1 MGNLVNRY
9 RSVLKKCHLIN
20 TFGSLA
26 VAAIL
31 VMGVTDGEAFSNA
44 VGYNVT
50 STSTP
55 GTTVSVTD
63 QSENAVA
70 SAIKADAAATY
81 TVPDTVT
88 RAEATAIGKQSA
100 RALGVFVQGSAG
112 NRLTLDSLDISSKAI
127 TENGKSISYGIFSDK
142 SSSVSINEGTITAS
156 SQSKKGLGECIG
168 AVSNNNSSAALG
180 VNSIRSESESHQ
192 HTAEP
197 KTVGAQAS
205 GRSTLSMTSDKI
217 TIRVSAT
224 HNGNVFSRKV
234 NGIYGEGNST
244 LTMNDA
250 DISVHERNS
259 TPDKSGA
266 AGIHLFT
273 ASTLTMK
280 NGTIRV
286 TTIDPEGTFA
296 GSAVGIVTSATSGRH
311 GITAGTLDIRAQG
324 GWSSGIQLE
333 NTDMRM
339 AGGTILSEAVDR
351 PAYGIRATET
361 NFTATGDVSL
371 EVLSAKANSTVGGIL
386 AVGKSSITMRGG
398 SVTASSNGDGG
409 AIGLYAKDGGSI
421 TKTGGD
427 ITVVS
432 TAIASGMDAF
442 PTSKI
447 TYGDAKATTRISVE
461 GRDAYG
467 VRARGQAG
475 SDQAA
480 SIELTNG
487 VIAAR
492 SHGDT
497 AIAAYSASGDIGL
510 KGTTAI
516 TATAAAPGKKVYS
529 LYVEGDRPNSITV
542 DKASTIE
549 GDIEAAT
556 GSATVRAAIQDGG
569 NLRGWTRSLGDLDL
583 SFGKNAVWEMVS
595 SNQLTKE
602 ADGRYAGNL
611 TKLALNG
618 SRVYVGS
625 NQGQW
630 NAGTG
635 FAPSPL
641 VLTQTDAPAELKISH
656 LSGAGDFYLR
666 TDMEADIS
674 DSVLVTESLSGA
686 YNLHV
691 KASGAEPVQVQ
702 TKSYLARAEQGVGA
716 AASAFSLKG
725 GKNVNG
731 REMIDIGLHSYALET
746 SERNDGRE
754 WYLARTE
761 GFSPTGEMALGL
773 SGMSSAYAMHMS
785 HLSDLRERLGEI
797 RYGNGTD
804 GLWVRGF
811 TEENR
816 LSGLGGTD
824 LSQNVYGTSFG
835 YDRLLEQDEN
845 NKWLLGLRGQI
856 SRAHQRVDG
865 LHGASGDNR
874 SYGIAAYATWQHAEG
889 WYADTVL
896 SWDWYDQNLKTRML
910 DGTPVHGSYHSYA
923 GGISQEVGRMFRFD
937 NGLFIE
943 PQLQLSWYWIKGMDF
958 TTSNGMDV
966 DQDDAHALTGRAGL
980 VVGKKWDLDNS
991 RYFQPYLKGGVRHE
1005 FMGDQKVTVNGIKF
1019 TNDLRGTR
1027 GYYGAGFDLQFASNA
1042 RIYAEF
1048 EREDGQKAS
1057 TPWSVS
1063 AGLRV
1068 EF

>member
-1 MGNLVNRY
+1 MTKRAMGNLVNRY

-55 GTTVSVTD
+55 GTTVSATD
-63 QSENAVA
+63 TSENAVA
-70 SAIKADAAATY
+70 SGIKAETSATY
-81 TVPDTVT
+81 SVPSTIT

-100 RALGVFVQGSAG
+100 LSFGVFAQSSSG
-112 NRLTLDSLDISSKAI
+112 NRLTVNLAPLDISSTAV
-127 TENGKSISYGIFSDK
+127 TENGTSQSVGIYSDVN
-142 SSSVSINEGTITAS
+142 SSVSVHGGTIVS
-156 SQSKKGLGECIG
+156 SAHSKNGIGEAFG
-168 AVSNNNSSAALG
+168 AMSQNNSSVTLG
-180 VNSIRSESESHQ
+180 ADTIVASSESSKHLSD
-192 HTAEP
+192 P
-197 KTVGAQAS
+197 RSVGIYFS
-205 GRSTLSMTSDKI
+205 DNSTFNVTSNR
-217 TIRVSAT
+217 IRVDVSAT
-224 HNGNVFSRKV
+224 HNGDVFSRTV
-234 NGIYGEGNST
+234 NGIYGDKNST

-250 DISVHERNS
+250 DISVREINS

-266 AGIHLFT
+266 AGIHLLT
-273 ASTLTMK
+273 ASTLAMK
-280 NGTIRV
+280 DASIRV
-286 TTIDPEGTFA
+286 AAVDHEGTFA
-296 GSAVGIVTSATSGRH
+296 GSAVGIVTSPTSGRH
-311 GITAGTLDIRAQG
+311 DITAGTLDIRAQG
-324 GWSSGIQLE
+324 GWASGIQLE

-339 AGGTILSEAVDR
+339 AGGTVMSSGLGRS
-351 PAYGIRATET
+351 AYGIRTTHA
-361 NFTATGDVSL
+361 NFTATGDIDVTTHADRS
-371 EVLSAKANSTVGGIL
+371 NSVVGGIL

-409 AIGLYAKDGGSI
+409 AIGLYAKKGGSI

-432 TAIASGMDAF
+432 AAIASGMDAF

-461 GRDAYG
+461 GRNAYG

-487 VIAAR
+487 VIEAR

-569 NLRGWTRSLGDLDL
+569 NLRGWARSLGDLDL

-641 VLTQTDAPAELKISH
+641 VLSQTDAPAELKVSH

-845 NKWLLGLRGQI
+845 NK
-856 SRAHQRVDG
+856 
-865 LHGASGDNR
+865 
-874 SYGIAAYATWQHAEG
+874 
-889 WYADTVL
+889 
-896 SWDWYDQNLKTRML
+896 
-910 DGTPVHGSYHSYA
+910 
-923 GGISQEVGRMFRFD
+923 
-937 NGLFIE
+937 
-943 PQLQLSWYWIKGMDF
+943 
-958 TTSNGMDV
+958 
-966 DQDDAHALTGRAGL
+966 
-980 VVGKKWDLDNS
+980 
-991 RYFQPYLKGGVRHE
+991 
-1005 FMGDQKVTVNGIKF
+1005 
-1019 TNDLRGTR
+1019 
-1027 GYYGAGFDLQFASNA
+1027 
-1042 RIYAEF
+1042 
-1048 EREDGQKAS
+1048 
-1057 TPWSVS
+1057 
-1063 AGLRV
+1063 
-1068 EF
+1068 

>member
-1 MGNLVNRY
+1 M
-9 RSVLKKCHLIN
+9 
-20 TFGSLA
+20 
-26 VAAIL
+26 
-31 VMGVTDGEAFSNA
+31 
-44 VGYNVT
+44 
-50 STSTP
+50 
-55 GTTVSVTD
+55 
-63 QSENAVA
+63 
-70 SAIKADAAATY
+70 
-81 TVPDTVT
+81 
-88 RAEATAIGKQSA
+88 
-100 RALGVFVQGSAG
+100 
-112 NRLTLDSLDISSKAI
+112 
-127 TENGKSISYGIFSDK
+127 
-142 SSSVSINEGTITAS
+142 
-156 SQSKKGLGECIG
+156 
-168 AVSNNNSSAALG
+168 
-180 VNSIRSESESHQ
+180 
-192 HTAEP
+192 
-197 KTVGAQAS
+197 
-205 GRSTLSMTSDKI
+205 
-217 TIRVSAT
+217 
-224 HNGNVFSRKV
+224 
-234 NGIYGEGNST
+234 
-244 LTMNDA
+244 
-250 DISVHERNS
+250 
-259 TPDKSGA
+259 
-266 AGIHLFT
+266 
-273 ASTLTMK
+273 
-280 NGTIRV
+280 
-286 TTIDPEGTFA
+286 
-296 GSAVGIVTSATSGRH
+296 
-311 GITAGTLDIRAQG
+311 
-324 GWSSGIQLE
+324 
-333 NTDMRM
+333 
-339 AGGTILSEAVDR
+339 
-351 PAYGIRATET
+351 
-361 NFTATGDVSL
+361 
-371 EVLSAKANSTVGGIL
+371 
-386 AVGKSSITMRGG
+386 
-398 SVTASSNGDGG
+398 
-409 AIGLYAKDGGSI
+409 
-421 TKTGGD
+421 
-427 ITVVS
+427 
-432 TAIASGMDAF
+432 
-442 PTSKI
+442 
-447 TYGDAKATTRISVE
+447 
-461 GRDAYG
+461 
-467 VRARGQAG
+467 
-475 SDQAA
+475 
-480 SIELTNG
+480 
-487 VIAAR
+487 
-492 SHGDT
+492 
-497 AIAAYSASGDIGL
+497 
-510 KGTTAI
+510 
-516 TATAAAPGKKVYS
+516 
-529 LYVEGDRPNSITV
+529 
-542 DKASTIE
+542 
-549 GDIEAAT
+549 EAAT
-556 GSATVRAAIQDGG
+556 GSATVCAAIQDGG
-569 NLRGWTRSLGDLDL
+569 NLRGWARSLGDLDL

-641 VLTQTDAPAELKISH
+641 VLSQTDAPAELKISH

-686 YNLHV
+686 YNLYV

>member
-63 QSENAVA
+63 TSENAVA
-70 SAIKADAAATY
+70 SGIKAETSATY
-81 TVPDTVT
+81 SVPSTIT

-100 RALGVFVQGSAG
+100 LSLGVFAQSSSG
-112 NRLTLDSLDISSKAI
+112 NRLTVNLAPLDISSTAV
-127 TENGKSISYGIFSDK
+127 TENGTSRSVGIYSDVN
-142 SSSVSINEGTITAS
+142 SSVSAHGGTIVS
-156 SQSKKGLGECIG
+156 SAHSKNGIGEAFG
-168 AVSNNNSSAALG
+168 AMSQNNSSVTLG
-180 VNSIRSESESHQ
+180 ADTIVASSESSKHLSD
-192 HTAEP
+192 P
-197 KTVGAQAS
+197 RSVGIYFS
-205 GRSTLSMTSDKI
+205 DNSTFNVTSNR
-217 TIRVSAT
+217 IRVDVSAT
-224 HNGNVFSRKV
+224 HNGDVFSRKV
-234 NGIYGEGNST
+234 NGIYGDKNST

-250 DISVHERNS
+250 DISVREINS

-266 AGIHLFT
+266 AGIHLLT
-273 ASTLTMK
+273 ASTLAMK
-280 NGTIRV
+280 DASIRV
-286 TTIDPEGTFA
+286 AAVDHEGTFA
-296 GSAVGIVTSATSGRH
+296 GSAVGIVTSPTSGRH
-311 GITAGTLDIRAQG
+311 DITAGTLDIRAQG
-324 GWSSGIQLE
+324 GWASGIQLE

-339 AGGTILSEAVDR
+339 AGGTVMSSGLGRS
-351 PAYGIRATET
+351 AYGIRTTHA
-361 NFTATGDVSL
+361 NFTATGDIDVTTHADRS
-371 EVLSAKANSTVGGIL
+371 NSTVGGIL

-461 GRDAYG
+461 GRNAYG

-487 VIAAR
+487 VIEAR

-641 VLTQTDAPAELKISH
+641 VLSQTDAPAELKISH

-691 KASGAEPVQVQ
+691 KASGAEPVQVGTDQ
-702 TKSYLARAEQGVGA
+702 KLPG
-716 AASAFSLKG
+716 KG
-725 GKNVNG
+725 GARGWSG
-731 REMIDIGLHSYALET
+731 RKRLFP
-746 SERNDGRE
+746 ERRKK
-754 WYLARTE
+754 R
-761 GFSPTGEMALGL
+761 
-773 SGMSSAYAMHMS
+773 
-785 HLSDLRERLGEI
+785 
-797 RYGNGTD
+797 
-804 GLWVRGF
+804 
-811 TEENR
+811 
-816 LSGLGGTD
+816 
-824 LSQNVYGTSFG
+824 Q
-835 YDRLLEQDEN
+835 
-845 NKWLLGLRGQI
+845 
-856 SRAHQRVDG
+856 
-865 LHGASGDNR
+865 
-874 SYGIAAYATWQHAEG
+874 
-889 WYADTVL
+889 
-896 SWDWYDQNLKTRML
+896 
-910 DGTPVHGSYHSYA
+910 
-923 GGISQEVGRMFRFD
+923 
-937 NGLFIE
+937 
-943 PQLQLSWYWIKGMDF
+943 
-958 TTSNGMDV
+958 
-966 DQDDAHALTGRAGL
+966 RAG
-980 VVGKKWDLDNS
+980 DD
-991 RYFQPYLKGGVRHE
+991 RH
-1005 FMGDQKVTVNGIKF
+1005 
-1019 TNDLRGTR
+1019 R
-1027 GYYGAGFDLQFASNA
+1027 S
-1042 RIYAEF
+1042 
-1048 EREDGQKAS
+1048 
-1057 TPWSVS
+1057 P
-1063 AGLRV
+1063 
-1068 EF
+1068 

>member
-1 MGNLVNRY
+1 M
-9 RSVLKKCHLIN
+9 
-20 TFGSLA
+20 
-26 VAAIL
+26 
-31 VMGVTDGEAFSNA
+31 
-44 VGYNVT
+44 
-50 STSTP
+50 
-55 GTTVSVTD
+55 
-63 QSENAVA
+63 
-70 SAIKADAAATY
+70 
-81 TVPDTVT
+81 
-88 RAEATAIGKQSA
+88 
-100 RALGVFVQGSAG
+100 
-112 NRLTLDSLDISSKAI
+112 
-127 TENGKSISYGIFSDK
+127 
-142 SSSVSINEGTITAS
+142 
-156 SQSKKGLGECIG
+156 
-168 AVSNNNSSAALG
+168 
-180 VNSIRSESESHQ
+180 
-192 HTAEP
+192 
-197 KTVGAQAS
+197 
-205 GRSTLSMTSDKI
+205 
-217 TIRVSAT
+217 
-224 HNGNVFSRKV
+224 
-234 NGIYGEGNST
+234 
-244 LTMNDA
+244 
-250 DISVHERNS
+250 
-259 TPDKSGA
+259 
-266 AGIHLFT
+266 
-273 ASTLTMK
+273 
-280 NGTIRV
+280 
-286 TTIDPEGTFA
+286 
-296 GSAVGIVTSATSGRH
+296 
-311 GITAGTLDIRAQG
+311 
-324 GWSSGIQLE
+324 
-333 NTDMRM
+333 
-339 AGGTILSEAVDR
+339 
-351 PAYGIRATET
+351 
-361 NFTATGDVSL
+361 
-371 EVLSAKANSTVGGIL
+371 
-386 AVGKSSITMRGG
+386 
-398 SVTASSNGDGG
+398 
-409 AIGLYAKDGGSI
+409 
-421 TKTGGD
+421 
-427 ITVVS
+427 
-432 TAIASGMDAF
+432 
-442 PTSKI
+442 
-447 TYGDAKATTRISVE
+447 E
-461 GRDAYG
+461 GRNAYG

-487 VIAAR
+487 VIEAR

-569 NLRGWTRSLGDLDL
+569 NLRGWARSLGDLDL

-602 ADGRYAGNL
+602 DDGRYAGDL

-641 VLTQTDAPAELKISH
+641 VLSQTDAPAELKISH

-702 TKSYLARAEQGVGA
+702 TRSYLARAEQGVGA

-980 VVGKKWDLDNS
+980 VVGKKWDLDDS

-1057 TPWSVS
+1057 TP
-1063 AGLRV
+1063 
-1068 EF
+1068 

>member
-63 QSENAVA
+63 TSENAVA
-70 SAIKADAAATY
+70 SGIKAETSATY
-81 TVPDTVT
+81 SVPSTIT

-100 RALGVFVQGSAG
+100 LSLGIFAQSSSG
-112 NRLTLDSLDISSKAI
+112 NRLTVNLAPLDISSTAV
-127 TENGKSISYGIFSDK
+127 TENGTSRSVGIYSDVN
-142 SSSVSINEGTITAS
+142 SSVSAHGGTIVS
-156 SQSKKGLGECIG
+156 SAHSKNGIGEAFG
-168 AVSNNNSSAALG
+168 AMSQNNSSVTLG
-180 VNSIRSESESHQ
+180 ADTIVASSESSKHLSD
-192 HTAEP
+192 P
-197 KTVGAQAS
+197 RSVGIYFS
-205 GRSTLSMTSDKI
+205 DNSTFNVTSNR
-217 TIRVSAT
+217 IRVDVSAT
-224 HNGNVFSRKV
+224 HNGDVFSRKV
-234 NGIYGEGNST
+234 NGIYGDKNST

-250 DISVHERNS
+250 DISVREINS

-266 AGIHLFT
+266 AGIHLLT
-273 ASTLTMK
+273 ASTLAMK
-280 NGTIRV
+280 DASIRV
-286 TTIDPEGTFA
+286 AAVDHGGTFA
-296 GSAVGIVTSATSGRH
+296 GSAVGIVTSPTSGRH
-311 GITAGTLDIRAQG
+311 DITAGTLDIRAQG
-324 GWSSGIQLE
+324 GWASGIQLE

-339 AGGTILSEAVDR
+339 AGGTVMSSGLGRS
-351 PAYGIRATET
+351 AYGIRTTHA
-361 NFTATGDVSL
+361 NFTATGDIDVTTHADRS
-371 EVLSAKANSTVGGIL
+371 NSTVGGIL

-461 GRDAYG
+461 GRNAYG

-487 VIAAR
+487 VIEAR

-569 NLRGWTRSLGDLDL
+569 NLRGWARSLGDLDL

-635 FAPSPL
+635 FAPSPF
-641 VLTQTDAPAELKISH
+641 VLSQTDAPAELKISH

-725 GKNVNG
+725 GN
-731 REMIDIGLHSYALET
+731 IGGH
-746 SERNDGRE
+746 
-754 WYLARTE
+754 
-761 GFSPTGEMALGL
+761 
-773 SGMSSAYAMHMS
+773 
-785 HLSDLRERLGEI
+785 
-797 RYGNGTD
+797 
-804 GLWVRGF
+804 
-811 TEENR
+811 
-816 LSGLGGTD
+816 
-824 LSQNVYGTSFG
+824 
-835 YDRLLEQDEN
+835 
-845 NKWLLGLRGQI
+845 
-856 SRAHQRVDG
+856 
-865 LHGASGDNR
+865 DNR
-874 SYGIAAYATWQHAEG
+874 E
-889 WYADTVL
+889 
-896 SWDWYDQNLKTRML
+896 
-910 DGTPVHGSYHSYA
+910 
-923 GGISQEVGRMFRFD
+923 
-937 NGLFIE
+937 
-943 PQLQLSWYWIKGMDF
+943 
-958 TTSNGMDV
+958 
-966 DQDDAHALTGRAGL
+966 
-980 VVGKKWDLDNS
+980 
-991 RYFQPYLKGGVRHE
+991 
-1005 FMGDQKVTVNGIKF
+1005 
-1019 TNDLRGTR
+1019 
-1027 GYYGAGFDLQFASNA
+1027 
-1042 RIYAEF
+1042 
-1048 EREDGQKAS
+1048 
-1057 TPWSVS
+1057 
-1063 AGLRV
+1063 
-1068 EF
+1068 

>member
-1 MGNLVNRY
+1 MSQNNSSVTLGADTIVASSESSKHLSDP
-9 RSVLKKCHLIN
+9 RSVGIYFSDN
-20 TFGSLA
+20 STF
-26 VAAIL
+26 
-31 VMGVTDGEAFSNA
+31 
-44 VGYNVT
+44 NVT
-50 STSTP
+50 S
-55 GTTVSVTD
+55 
-63 QSENAVA
+63 
-70 SAIKADAAATY
+70 
-81 TVPDTVT
+81 
-88 RAEATAIGKQSA
+88 
-100 RALGVFVQGSAG
+100 
-112 NRLTLDSLDISSKAI
+112 NR
-127 TENGKSISYGIFSDK
+127 
-142 SSSVSINEGTITAS
+142 
-156 SQSKKGLGECIG
+156 
-168 AVSNNNSSAALG
+168 
-180 VNSIRSESESHQ
+180 IR
-192 HTAEP
+192 
-197 KTVGAQAS
+197 V
-205 GRSTLSMTSDKI
+205 D
-217 TIRVSAT
+217 VSAT
-224 HNGNVFSRKV
+224 HNGDVFSRKV
-234 NGIYGEGNST
+234 NGIYGDKNST

-250 DISVHERNS
+250 DISVREINS

-273 ASTLTMK
+273 ASTLAMK
-280 NGTIRV
+280 DASIRV
-286 TTIDPEGTFA
+286 AAVDHEGTFA
-296 GSAVGIVTSATSGRH
+296 GSAIGIVTSPTSGRH
-311 GITAGTLDIRAQG
+311 DITAGTLDIRAQG
-324 GWSSGIQLE
+324 GWASGIQLE

-339 AGGTILSEAVDR
+339 AGGTVMSSGLGRS
-351 PAYGIRATET
+351 AYGIRTTHA
-361 NFTATGDVSL
+361 NFTATGDIDVTTHADRS
-371 EVLSAKANSTVGGIL
+371 NSTVGGIL

-461 GRDAYG
+461 GRNAYG

-487 VIAAR
+487 VIEAR

-569 NLRGWTRSLGDLDL
+569 NLRGWARSLGDLDL

-641 VLTQTDAPAELKISH
+641 VLSQTDAPAELKISH

-731 REMIDIGLHSYALET
+731 
-746 SERNDGRE
+746 GR
-754 WYLARTE
+754 
-761 GFSPTGEMALGL
+761 
-773 SGMSSAYAMHMS
+773 
-785 HLSDLRERLGEI
+785 
-797 RYGNGTD
+797 
-804 GLWVRGF
+804 
-811 TEENR
+811 
-816 LSGLGGTD
+816 
-824 LSQNVYGTSFG
+824 
-835 YDRLLEQDEN
+835 
-845 NKWLLGLRGQI
+845 
-856 SRAHQRVDG
+856 
-865 LHGASGDNR
+865 
-874 SYGIAAYATWQHAEG
+874 
-889 WYADTVL
+889 
-896 SWDWYDQNLKTRML
+896 
-910 DGTPVHGSYHSYA
+910 
-923 GGISQEVGRMFRFD
+923 
-937 NGLFIE
+937 
-943 PQLQLSWYWIKGMDF
+943 
-958 TTSNGMDV
+958 
-966 DQDDAHALTGRAGL
+966 
-980 VVGKKWDLDNS
+980 
-991 RYFQPYLKGGVRHE
+991 
-1005 FMGDQKVTVNGIKF
+1005 
-1019 TNDLRGTR
+1019 
-1027 GYYGAGFDLQFASNA
+1027 
-1042 RIYAEF
+1042 
-1048 EREDGQKAS
+1048 
-1057 TPWSVS
+1057 
-1063 AGLRV
+1063 
-1068 EF
+1068 

>member
-1 MGNLVNRY
+1 MSQNNS
-9 RSVLKKCHLIN
+9 SVTLGADSIVLSAESSKKLSDPRTVGIYFSDN
-20 TFGSLA
+20 STF
-26 VAAIL
+26 
-31 VMGVTDGEAFSNA
+31 
-44 VGYNVT
+44 NVT
-50 STSTP
+50 S
-55 GTTVSVTD
+55 
-63 QSENAVA
+63 
-70 SAIKADAAATY
+70 
-81 TVPDTVT
+81 
-88 RAEATAIGKQSA
+88 
-100 RALGVFVQGSAG
+100 
-112 NRLTLDSLDISSKAI
+112 NR
-127 TENGKSISYGIFSDK
+127 
-142 SSSVSINEGTITAS
+142 
-156 SQSKKGLGECIG
+156 
-168 AVSNNNSSAALG
+168 
-180 VNSIRSESESHQ
+180 IR
-192 HTAEP
+192 
-197 KTVGAQAS
+197 V
-205 GRSTLSMTSDKI
+205 D
-217 TIRVSAT
+217 VSAT
-224 HNGNVFSRKV
+224 HNGDVFSRKV
-234 NGIYGEGNST
+234 NGIYGDKNST

-250 DISVHERNS
+250 DISVREINS

-273 ASTLTMK
+273 ASTLAMK
-280 NGTIRV
+280 DASIRV
-286 TTIDPEGTFA
+286 AAIDHEGTFA
-296 GSAVGIVTSATSGRH
+296 DSAIGIVTSPTSGRH
-311 GITAGTLDIRAQG
+311 DITAGTLDIRAQG
-324 GWSSGIQLE
+324 GWASGIQLE

-339 AGGTILSEAVDR
+339 AGGTVMSSGLGRS
-351 PAYGIRATET
+351 AYGIRTTHA
-361 NFTATGDVSL
+361 NFTATGDIGVTTH
-371 EVLSAKANSTVGGIL
+371 ADRFNSTVGGIL

-467 VRARGQAG
+467 VHARGQAG

-487 VIAAR
+487 VIEAR

-569 NLRGWTRSLGDLDL
+569 NLRGWARSLGDLDL

-641 VLTQTDAPAELKISH
+641 VLSQTDAPAELKISH

-702 TKSYLARAEQGVGA
+702 TRGIFSYR
-716 AASAFSLKG
+716 
-725 GKNVNG
+725 
-731 REMIDIGLHSYALET
+731 
-746 SERNDGRE
+746 
-754 WYLARTE
+754 
-761 GFSPTGEMALGL
+761 
-773 SGMSSAYAMHMS
+773 
-785 HLSDLRERLGEI
+785 
-797 RYGNGTD
+797 
-804 GLWVRGF
+804 
-811 TEENR
+811 
-816 LSGLGGTD
+816 
-824 LSQNVYGTSFG
+824 
-835 YDRLLEQDEN
+835 
-845 NKWLLGLRGQI
+845 
-856 SRAHQRVDG
+856 
-865 LHGASGDNR
+865 
-874 SYGIAAYATWQHAEG
+874 
-889 WYADTVL
+889 
-896 SWDWYDQNLKTRML
+896 
-910 DGTPVHGSYHSYA
+910 
-923 GGISQEVGRMFRFD
+923 
-937 NGLFIE
+937 
-943 PQLQLSWYWIKGMDF
+943 
-958 TTSNGMDV
+958 
-966 DQDDAHALTGRAGL
+966 
-980 VVGKKWDLDNS
+980 
-991 RYFQPYLKGGVRHE
+991 
-1005 FMGDQKVTVNGIKF
+1005 
-1019 TNDLRGTR
+1019 
-1027 GYYGAGFDLQFASNA
+1027 
-1042 RIYAEF
+1042 
-1048 EREDGQKAS
+1048 
-1057 TPWSVS
+1057 
-1063 AGLRV
+1063 
-1068 EF
+1068 

>member
-50 STSTP
+50 STTTP

-63 QSENAVA
+63 TSENAVA
-70 SAIKADAAATY
+70 SGIKAETSATY
-81 TVPDTVT
+81 SVPSTIT

-100 RALGVFVQGSAG
+100 LSLGVFAQSSSG
-112 NRLTLDSLDISSKAI
+112 NRLTVNLAPLDISSTAV
-127 TENGKSISYGIFSDK
+127 TENGTSRSVGIYSDVN
-142 SSSVSINEGTITAS
+142 SSVSAHGGTIVS
-156 SQSKKGLGECIG
+156 SAHSKNGIGEAFG
-168 AVSNNNSSAALG
+168 AMSQNNSSVTLG
-180 VNSIRSESESHQ
+180 ADTIVASSESSKHLSD
-192 HTAEP
+192 P
-197 KTVGAQAS
+197 RSVGIYFS
-205 GRSTLSMTSDKI
+205 DNSTFNVTSNR
-217 TIRVSAT
+217 IRVDVSAT
-224 HNGNVFSRKV
+224 HNGDVFSRKV
-234 NGIYGEGNST
+234 NGIYGDKNST

-250 DISVHERNS
+250 DISVREINS

-273 ASTLTMK
+273 ASTLAMK
-280 NGTIRV
+280 DASIRV
-286 TTIDPEGTFA
+286 AAVDHEGTFA
-296 GSAVGIVTSATSGRH
+296 GSAIGIVTSPTSGRH
-311 GITAGTLDIRAQG
+311 DITAGTLDIRAQG
-324 GWSSGIQLE
+324 GWASGIQLE

-339 AGGTILSEAVDR
+339 AGGTVMSSGLGRS
-351 PAYGIRATET
+351 AYGIRTTHA
-361 NFTATGDVSL
+361 NFTATGDIDVTTRADRS
-371 EVLSAKANSTVGGIL
+371 NSTVGGIL

-461 GRDAYG
+461 GRNAYG

-487 VIAAR
+487 VIEAR

-569 NLRGWTRSLGDLDL
+569 NLRGWARSLGDLDL

-641 VLTQTDAPAELKISH
+641 VLSQTDAPAELKISH

-731 REMIDIGLHSYALET
+731 REMID
-746 SERNDGRE
+746 N
-754 WYLARTE
+754 
-761 GFSPTGEMALGL
+761 
-773 SGMSSAYAMHMS
+773 
-785 HLSDLRERLGEI
+785 
-797 RYGNGTD
+797 
-804 GLWVRGF
+804 
-811 TEENR
+811 
-816 LSGLGGTD
+816 
-824 LSQNVYGTSFG
+824 
-835 YDRLLEQDEN
+835 
-845 NKWLLGLRGQI
+845 
-856 SRAHQRVDG
+856 
-865 LHGASGDNR
+865 
-874 SYGIAAYATWQHAEG
+874 
-889 WYADTVL
+889 
-896 SWDWYDQNLKTRML
+896 
-910 DGTPVHGSYHSYA
+910 
-923 GGISQEVGRMFRFD
+923 GGIFSYR
-937 NGLFIE
+937 
-943 PQLQLSWYWIKGMDF
+943 
-958 TTSNGMDV
+958 
-966 DQDDAHALTGRAGL
+966 
-980 VVGKKWDLDNS
+980 
-991 RYFQPYLKGGVRHE
+991 
-1005 FMGDQKVTVNGIKF
+1005 
-1019 TNDLRGTR
+1019 
-1027 GYYGAGFDLQFASNA
+1027 
-1042 RIYAEF
+1042 
-1048 EREDGQKAS
+1048 
-1057 TPWSVS
+1057 
-1063 AGLRV
+1063 
-1068 EF
+1068 

>member
-1 MGNLVNRY
+1 MSQNNSSVTLGADTIVASSESSKHLSDP
-9 RSVLKKCHLIN
+9 RSVGIYFSDN
-20 TFGSLA
+20 STF
-26 VAAIL
+26 
-31 VMGVTDGEAFSNA
+31 
-44 VGYNVT
+44 NVT
-50 STSTP
+50 S
-55 GTTVSVTD
+55 
-63 QSENAVA
+63 
-70 SAIKADAAATY
+70 
-81 TVPDTVT
+81 
-88 RAEATAIGKQSA
+88 
-100 RALGVFVQGSAG
+100 
-112 NRLTLDSLDISSKAI
+112 NR
-127 TENGKSISYGIFSDK
+127 
-142 SSSVSINEGTITAS
+142 
-156 SQSKKGLGECIG
+156 
-168 AVSNNNSSAALG
+168 
-180 VNSIRSESESHQ
+180 IR
-192 HTAEP
+192 
-197 KTVGAQAS
+197 V
-205 GRSTLSMTSDKI
+205 D
-217 TIRVSAT
+217 VSAT
-224 HNGNVFSRKV
+224 HNGDVFSRKV
-234 NGIYGEGNST
+234 NGIYGDKNST

-250 DISVHERNS
+250 DISVREINS

-273 ASTLTMK
+273 ASTLAMK
-280 NGTIRV
+280 DASIRV
-286 TTIDPEGTFA
+286 AAVDHEGTFA
-296 GSAVGIVTSATSGRH
+296 GSAIGIVTSPTSGRH
-311 GITAGTLDIRAQG
+311 DITAGTLDIRAQG
-324 GWSSGIQLE
+324 GWASGIQLE

-339 AGGTILSEAVDR
+339 AGGTVMSSGLGRS
-351 PAYGIRATET
+351 AYGIRTTHA
-361 NFTATGDVSL
+361 NFTATGDIDVTTHADRS
-371 EVLSAKANSTVGGIL
+371 NSTVGGIL

-427 ITVVS
+427 ITIVS
-432 TAIASGMDAF
+432 AGITSGMDAF

-447 TYGDAKATTRISVE
+447 IYGDAKATTRISVE

-487 VIAAR
+487 VIEAR

-569 NLRGWTRSLGDLDL
+569 NLRGWARSLGDLDL

-641 VLTQTDAPAELKISH
+641 VLSQTDAPAELKISH

-835 YDRLLEQDEN
+835 YDRLLEQDEH

-856 SRAHQRVDG
+856 SRPTSVSTACMAPPATTVPT
-865 LHGASGDNR
+865 ASR
-874 SYGIAAYATWQHAEG
+874 H
-889 WYADTVL
+889 
-896 SWDWYDQNLKTRML
+896 
-910 DGTPVHGSYHSYA
+910 TPPGSMPKA
-923 GGISQEVGRMFRFD
+923 
-937 NGLFIE
+937 
-943 PQLQLSWYWIKGMDF
+943 
-958 TTSNGMDV
+958 
-966 DQDDAHALTGRAGL
+966 
-980 VVGKKWDLDNS
+980 
-991 RYFQPYLKGGVRHE
+991 
-1005 FMGDQKVTVNGIKF
+1005 
-1019 TNDLRGTR
+1019 GTR
-1027 GYYGAGFDLQFASNA
+1027 
-1042 RIYAEF
+1042 
-1048 EREDGQKAS
+1048 
-1057 TPWSVS
+1057 TPC
-1063 AGLRV
+1063 
-1068 EF
+1068 

>member
-1 MGNLVNRY
+1 MSQNNS
-9 RSVLKKCHLIN
+9 SVTLGADSIVLSAESSKKLSDPRTVGIYFSDN
-20 TFGSLA
+20 STF
-26 VAAIL
+26 
-31 VMGVTDGEAFSNA
+31 
-44 VGYNVT
+44 NVT
-50 STSTP
+50 S
-55 GTTVSVTD
+55 
-63 QSENAVA
+63 
-70 SAIKADAAATY
+70 
-81 TVPDTVT
+81 
-88 RAEATAIGKQSA
+88 
-100 RALGVFVQGSAG
+100 
-112 NRLTLDSLDISSKAI
+112 NR
-127 TENGKSISYGIFSDK
+127 
-142 SSSVSINEGTITAS
+142 
-156 SQSKKGLGECIG
+156 
-168 AVSNNNSSAALG
+168 
-180 VNSIRSESESHQ
+180 IR
-192 HTAEP
+192 
-197 KTVGAQAS
+197 V
-205 GRSTLSMTSDKI
+205 D
-217 TIRVSAT
+217 VSAT
-224 HNGNVFSRKV
+224 HNGDVFSRKV
-234 NGIYGEGNST
+234 NGIYGDKNST
-244 LTMNDA
+244 LSMNDA
-250 DISVHERNS
+250 DISVREINS

-273 ASTLTMK
+273 ASTLAMK
-280 NGTIRV
+280 DASIRV
-286 TTIDPEGTFA
+286 AAVDHEGTFA
-296 GSAVGIVTSATSGRH
+296 GSAIGIVTSPTSGRH
-311 GITAGTLDIRAQG
+311 DITAGTLDIRAQG
-324 GWSSGIQLE
+324 GWASGIQLE

-339 AGGTILSEAVDR
+339 AGGTVMSSGLGRS
-351 PAYGIRATET
+351 AYGIRTTHA
-361 NFTATGDVSL
+361 NFTATGDIDVTTH
-371 EVLSAKANSTVGGIL
+371 ADRFNSTVGGIL

-467 VRARGQAG
+467 VHARGQAG

-487 VIAAR
+487 VIEAR

-569 NLRGWTRSLGDLDL
+569 NLRGWARSLGDLDL

-641 VLTQTDAPAELKISH
+641 VLSQTDAPAELKISH

-666 TDMEADIS
+666 TDIEADIS

-702 TKSYLARAEQGVGA
+702 TRGIFSYR
-716 AASAFSLKG
+716 
-725 GKNVNG
+725 
-731 REMIDIGLHSYALET
+731 
-746 SERNDGRE
+746 
-754 WYLARTE
+754 
-761 GFSPTGEMALGL
+761 
-773 SGMSSAYAMHMS
+773 
-785 HLSDLRERLGEI
+785 
-797 RYGNGTD
+797 
-804 GLWVRGF
+804 
-811 TEENR
+811 
-816 LSGLGGTD
+816 
-824 LSQNVYGTSFG
+824 
-835 YDRLLEQDEN
+835 
-845 NKWLLGLRGQI
+845 
-856 SRAHQRVDG
+856 
-865 LHGASGDNR
+865 
-874 SYGIAAYATWQHAEG
+874 
-889 WYADTVL
+889 
-896 SWDWYDQNLKTRML
+896 
-910 DGTPVHGSYHSYA
+910 
-923 GGISQEVGRMFRFD
+923 
-937 NGLFIE
+937 
-943 PQLQLSWYWIKGMDF
+943 
-958 TTSNGMDV
+958 
-966 DQDDAHALTGRAGL
+966 
-980 VVGKKWDLDNS
+980 
-991 RYFQPYLKGGVRHE
+991 
-1005 FMGDQKVTVNGIKF
+1005 
-1019 TNDLRGTR
+1019 
-1027 GYYGAGFDLQFASNA
+1027 
-1042 RIYAEF
+1042 
-1048 EREDGQKAS
+1048 
-1057 TPWSVS
+1057 
-1063 AGLRV
+1063 
-1068 EF
+1068 